1 MFKIINPKTK
11 TQIEE
16 YYKLRWLLLRRPLG
30 GKRGSELDKFESNSL
45 HRAIV
50 DNKNLM
56 VGIGRIHL
64 LGNEA
69 QIRYMAIKKIFW
81 RKGLGTKMM
90 VELESIAQQN
100 MAVKIFLNSR
110 VNAIKFY
117 QMNGF
122 SIIKEAKSSFG
133 LIVHYRME
141 KLLEKS

>member
-30 GKRGSELDKFESNSL
+30 GKRGSELDEFESNSF

-56 VGIGRIHL
+56 VGLGRIHF

-81 RKGLGTKMM
+81 RKGLGTRMM
-90 VELESIAQQN
+90 VELEKIARQN
-100 MAVKIFLNSR
+100 KATKIFLNSR

-117 QMNGF
+117 KM
-122 SIIKEAKSSFG
+122 I
-133 LIVHYRME
+133 
-141 KLLEKS
+141 